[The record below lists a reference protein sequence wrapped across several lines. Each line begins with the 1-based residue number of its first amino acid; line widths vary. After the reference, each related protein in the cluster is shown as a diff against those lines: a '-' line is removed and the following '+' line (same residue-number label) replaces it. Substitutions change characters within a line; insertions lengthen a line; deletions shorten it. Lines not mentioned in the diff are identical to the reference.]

1 MPERIHLGHSL
12 TRLQAARRAGIPA
25 EQLALRPDL
34 LRIRGRW
41 LGEVYYEFQF
51 GKHGIRPDL
60 ADVVRSLYDRFDDMT
75 IADWMAR
82 PNERLDGR
90 SPVRWSAIGG
100 DRTRLMKAAHGAGP
114 VARDDTPTPPSL
126 PSPGPAPFSRG
137 HRPGTTRR
145 RARRRDARRG
155 AAPKARTT
163 ATG

>member
-51 GKHGIRPDL
+51 GEHGIRPDL
-60 ADVVRSLYDRFDDMT
+60 ADVVRSLHDQFDDMT

-90 SPVRWSAIGG
+90 TPVRWSTSGG
-100 DRTRLMKAAHGAGP
+100 DRAQLMQAAQSAGP
-114 VARDDTPTPPSL
+114 VTAREAPAPPSVQT
-126 PSPGPAPFSRG
+126 SGPGPVTPR
-137 HRPGTTRR
+137 RRTGTTRR
-145 RARRRDARRG
+145 RARKRATRHG
-155 AAPKARTT
+155 AAPAARPT